1 MTTVAVCVGN
11 RGEMLFGGRRV
22 SRDALLLDDL
32 VRDLRGRL
40 ICRPFSERYLVG
52 AGLTPTVADDPF
64 AIATA
69 EDLVFFEEPP
79 LAPHLPQVGRIIRY
93 DFDTAY
99 PIDVTLDVDPLAVG
113 FHLAARH
120 EFAGKAHQN
129 IICEVFER

>member
-64 AIATA
+64 
-69 EDLVFFEEPP
+69 
-79 LAPHLPQVGRIIRY
+79 VGRIIRY